1 MDVTVID
8 VLYYIIARFKLQ
20 VLGAEYAVSMM
31 EGGPGEL
38 QVVFPR
44 AIPLAIVLD
53 TVDTPSRLRFVHD
66 PEGVPANPATL
77 EKVFEA
83 SLSTA
88 EYGRLAAQLQPVARR
103 ILPDV
108 VIAGADGAPQE
119 ADTGERRLFVASLP
133 VNPALAAA

>member
-20 VLGAEYAVSMM
+20 VLGTEYAVSMM

-38 QVVFPR
+38 QVVFPQ

-53 TVDTPSRLRFVHD
+53 TKGAPSRPRFVHD
-66 PEGVPANPATL
+66 PDGAPANPATL
-77 EKVFEA
+77 EKVFGA
-83 SLSTA
+83 PLSTT

-108 VIAGADGAPQE
+108 VIAGAPKE
-119 ADTGERRLFVASLP
+119 ADTGERQPPAASMP